1 MEENKAAS
9 EPGGKVKLLHWTDL
23 AIGGSPRGLAGK
35 SGNVEISACGPLA
48 DTAAGVT
55 SAQAV
60 QSDGSNGQYERF

>member
-1 MEENKAAS
+1 LDGFSDWRVAS
-9 EPGGKVKLLHWTDL
+9 
-23 AIGGSPRGLAGK
+23 GLTGK